1 MSKYSDFL
9 RSQGATD
16 EDVKLLDTPLA
27 QRAFDAQQAAA
38 DASVMAYKQKA
49 DDWYEK
55 TIKPNYEKMEQESI
69 AAKAE
74 VARATSLI
82 QQSQDEGLK
91 RVAAGMGFKT
101 PDPTAPP
108 TASAPS
114 FDPAKYVS
122 VDTLRTL
129 QDNVGEGLAALE
141 DMRWEHTQLFP
152 DKQISVR
159 ELRREAVAAG
169 KNIVD
174 YWETKF
180 GVPAARAARA
190 AADKKVYEDRLIE
203 QGRTQGIAEMAN
215 QYGNPNMVPAS
226 ASTNVFAPRPKSNRE
241 KQPWESGLDG
251 ENGSPDRV
259 TRATKSFVERQGQA
273 GGTGPGYGRTN

>member
-27 QRAFDAQQAAA
+27 QRAFDAQSAAA
-38 DASVMAYKQKA
+38 EASVADYKAKA
-49 DDWYEK
+49 DKWYNEQ
-55 TIKPNYEKMEQESI
+55 ILPNYSRMEQESI

-74 VARATSLI
+74 VARATALI
-82 QQSQDEGLK
+82 QQSQDDGLK
-91 RVAAGMGFKT
+91 KVAASMGYK
-101 PDPTAPP
+101 PADPAAPAPTAP
-108 TASAPS
+108 A

-273 GGTGPGYGRTN
+273 GGTGPGYGRSN